1 MRIFINFI
9 IFVNVKL
16 KFIIFEGKRPLVEID
31 QWPEQTYYTWIFIK
45 LTHFFIKSLGE
56 LQELYVWLT
65 ALVLLFSSCHC
76 FFLGFTD
83 SLFSSLVVVVVVVEA
98 GSGTGRVGQ
107 EGTED
112 DRSRRG
118 GVGQRGWS
126 LWGGTGT
133 GTEGGELCVHFTK
146 GGRWH
151 YICKRGEGDLQI
163 VLLARFGALWCQ
175 EREH

>member
-1 MRIFINFI
+1 MK
-9 IFVNVKL
+9 FV
-16 KFIIFEGKRPLVEID
+16 IFEGKRID

-45 LTHFFIKSLGE
+45 LTHFFIKSDKIGRVTRIVCVTHGFGLAVFFMS
-56 LQELYVWLT
+56 LFFLRFYWLT
-65 ALVLLFSSCHC
+65 IFFNTLF
-76 FFLGFTD
+76 
-83 SLFSSLVVVVVVVEA
+83 FSSLLEVVVVVGVEA
-98 GSGTGRVGQ
+98 T
-107 EGTED
+107 TED

-151 YICKRGEGDLQI
+151 HICKRGEGDLQI